1 MAMFE
6 AKWGG
11 SSGRVVVLLVQVM
24 VAACCFLLSMAAGNL
39 AASPGTQV
47 TDMVRAA
54 KP

>member
-11 SSGRVVVLLVQVM
+11 SGRVVVLLVQVM
-24 VAACCFLLSMAAGNL
+24 VAGCCFLLSAAAGNFATSL
-39 AASPGTQV
+39 GTQV
-47 TDMVRAA
+47 TGMVWAA